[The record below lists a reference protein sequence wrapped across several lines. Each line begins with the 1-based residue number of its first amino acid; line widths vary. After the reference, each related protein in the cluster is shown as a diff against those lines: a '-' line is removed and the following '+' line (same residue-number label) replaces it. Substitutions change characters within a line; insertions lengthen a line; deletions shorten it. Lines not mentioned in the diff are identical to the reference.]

1 MTNWIRRF
9 KAEENGA
16 VTVDWVVLTASIF
29 GLALAVLTSVHA
41 GATQS
46 SNSVGSRLS
55 TMTVMSF

>member
-1 MTNWIRRF
+1 MRNMWRRF
-9 KAEENGA
+9 RTDEEGA
-16 VTVDWVVLTASIF
+16 VTVDWVVLTSAIV

-55 TMTVMSF
+55 TMTAMSF